1 LHASPGRWRL
11 DSSTRSSE
19 ICEWAL
25 EHHQVSLTRSSSS
38 RPTERNDQNS
48 SIPEA
53 DQAFQ
58 TGQQS
63 YYPQLTPQERQ
74 EYLEEIN
81 GELAI
86 HLSVLYFMV
95 EVFRGDEAW
104 ADELSE
110 WIHEQ
115 WLFFELMNEMP
126 QWRWTRLYPSIFSI
140 S

>member
-1 LHASPGRWRL
+1 MIVFRHADLFYISAASPAYSHHELHAPSRRWRL
-11 DSSTRSSE
+11 DSSARSFE
-19 ICEWAL
+19 IRKWAL
-25 EHHQVSLTRSSSS
+25 EHHQVNSISLCLS
-38 RPTERNDQNS
+38 RTTETNDQNS

-104 ADELSE
+104 ADELSQC
-110 WIHEQ
+110 IHD
-115 WLFFELMNEMP
+115 
-126 QWRWTRLYPSIFSI
+126 
-140 S
+140 